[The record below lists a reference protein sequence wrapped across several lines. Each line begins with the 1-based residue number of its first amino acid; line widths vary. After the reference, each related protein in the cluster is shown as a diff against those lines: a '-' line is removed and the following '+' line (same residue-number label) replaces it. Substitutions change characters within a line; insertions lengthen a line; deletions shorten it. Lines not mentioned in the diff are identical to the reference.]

1 MGEELEKQTTADVT
15 VAGEDI
21 VARLRVWE
29 DARSRDAADEIERL
43 RGERDALKNAAR
55 NYLEVVGGAMKT
67 GDFHMGGTRDMA
79 HFVRSAMQTLDSLA
93 FDRDEKRPSGLE
105 RLHDEIVKGK
115 ERLQG

>member
-1 MGEELEKQTTADVT
+1 MSD
-15 VAGEDI
+15 DI
-21 VARLRVWE
+21 VDRLRKRE
-29 DARSRDAADEIERL
+29 RLRDSTRMLRLSTRLLLDEAADEIERL

-79 HFVRSAMQTLDSLA
+79 HFVRSSMQKLDSLA